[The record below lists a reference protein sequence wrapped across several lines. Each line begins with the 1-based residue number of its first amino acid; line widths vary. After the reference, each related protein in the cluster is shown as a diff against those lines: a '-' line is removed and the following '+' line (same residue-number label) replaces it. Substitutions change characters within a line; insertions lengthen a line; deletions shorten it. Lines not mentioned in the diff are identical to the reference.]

1 MLLRNREAV
10 AAIGDETSV
19 CQPGE
24 GEGPLAGH
32 NLGTQL
38 PGPPGPTPGAWEV
51 CGPPGGGGGA
61 PPVAPRRP
69 VAYRPRHVRAKN
81 MQKTNRKRAY
91 TFQKVF
97 EKNSY
102 LNN

>member
-69 VAYRPRHVRAKN
+69 VAYRP
-81 MQKTNRKRAY
+81 KTNVGAIHLQIY
-91 TFQKVF
+91 QQKMGIQVP
-97 EKNSY
+97 KNV
-102 LNN
+102 